1 MNDKSAAIEQ
11 LRINRSNENQDSGF
25 PIMRIALV
33 ILILAVVLITA
44 WWFFENKTES
54 LVVQVATATSAQ
66 NETAT
71 AASLD
76 ATGYVVAN
84 RQATVAAKIIGKLSH
99 VYFEEGQHVKAGQIL
114 ATLDSTNVAA
124 TLNQAKAQVELAR
137 STLKGKES
145 VLEISQ
151 RLLQRQQKLQA
162 SGWVSRDAVD
172 NLAATIESQRNDVQI
187 AKGQLAVQEATMQVV
202 QRNMDDTTVRA
213 PFDGV
218 VTVKAAQPGEII
230 SPSSGGGGFTRTGIC
245 TIVAMD
251 SLEVNVDVNENFI
264 NRIRA
269 GQAAI
274 ITLNAYKDWQIPAEV
289 IAVVPTA
296 DRAKATVGVRLAFK
310 QRDARILPQMGVNV
324 RFLSNAE
331 PASNVPV
338 QDKGVVIPS
347 SAVKAE
353 GESSVVFVVNNNTV
367 ERRVVTLGAT
377 SGSSQKVLS
386 GLRSGEKVAIG
397 DISKLANGVTVQI
410 K

>member
-44 WWFFENKTES
+44 WWFFANKTES

>member
-11 LRINRSNENQDSGF
+11 LRINRQNENKDSGF
-25 PIMRIALV
+25 PIIRTTLV
-33 ILILAVVLITA
+33 ILILAAALTTA
-44 WWFFENKTES
+44 WWFFANKTEP
-54 LVVQVATATSAQ
+54 LAVQVAIATSTQ
-66 NETAT
+66 NEAAT

-84 RQATVAAKIIGKLSH
+84 RQATVAAKIIGKLSQ

-124 TLNQAKAQVELAR
+124 TLNQAKAQVDLAK

-145 VLEISQ
+145 VLDISQ

-331 PASNVPV
+331 PARNVPV
-338 QDKGVVIPS
+338 QDKGMTIPS

-353 GESSVVFVVNNNTV
+353 GESSVVFVVNNNTI
-367 ERRVVTLGAT
+367 ERRVVTLGAK

-397 DISKLANGVTVQI
+397 DISKLENGVTVQI